1 MMKYTKVRSPR
12 VLALAAAA
20 ISGAANANCL
30 NARESINRLPET
42 VECPK
47 VAEASE
53 GQKGTLVAEGGLLLE
68 VPDDIELR
76 VNTPAASANEA
87 RKKKTAA

>member
-1 MMKYTKVRSPR
+1 M
-12 VLALAAAA
+12 LALAAAA
-20 ISGAANANCL
+20 ISGAASANCL

-53 GQKGTLVAEGGLLLE
+53 DQKRTLAAEGGLLLD

-76 VNTPAASANEA
+76 INTPASSANEA
-87 RKKKTAA
+87 AKKKTAA